1 LGTVSV
7 RNEGMSE
14 QKGKRENKDTRTRR
28 IMAEIDRLFALLPED
43 KPTGYGYSI
52 IGGRKVYDKRARFFQ
67 YSI

>member
-1 LGTVSV
+1 
-7 RNEGMSE
+7 
-14 QKGKRENKDTRTRR
+14 
-28 IMAEIDRLFALLPED
+28 MAEIDRLFALLPED